1 MKIDCEQGRLLLSP
15 NELQARLPA
24 MQTVL
29 MALSDD
35 IRLLKGPCILLADA
49 GAVRWQLR
57 LDSDEQLEQ
66 LADFYGLTPE

>member
-1 MKIDCEQGRLLLSP
+1 
-15 NELQARLPA
+15 

-49 GAVRWQLR
+49 GAVRWQLL